1 VDIALMTGRY
11 RRAGRADERAVPPP
25 EAGQAGADAA
35 LVRAMADG
43 DEGALARLWAEH
55 AAALLSYLHGL
66 AGDRFLAEELLQ
78 DSLLAA
84 WGGAAGFRGDA
95 SVRTWLFGIGRR
107 QAVQR
112 LARSREHPGAVV
124 DDSGLAGL
132 PAAEPGP
139 EAVMLARSDV
149 AAVRA
154 AMGELP
160 ALHREVL
167 ELVFAHGLSVREAA
181 RVLGVPDGTV
191 KSRLSNARRSLAA
204 AVSRSPVSARH
215 RTEG

>member
-1 VDIALMTGRY
+1 MTGRY
-11 RRAGRADERAVPPP
+11 RRAGRAGEQTAPQP
-25 EAGQAGADAA
+25 ETSQASGEAA

-43 DEGALARLWAEH
+43 DEGALAGLWAEH

-66 AGDRFLAEELLQ
+66 TGDRFLAEELLQ

-84 WGGAAGFRGDA
+84 WRGAAGFRADS

-112 LARSREHPGAVV
+112 LGRSRGLPRAVI

-132 PAAEPGP
+132 PTAEPGP

-149 AAVRA
+149 AAVRVA
-154 AMGELP
+154 IGELS
-160 ALHREVL
+160 AVHREVL
-167 ELVFAHGLSVREAA
+167 ELVFAHGLSVQEAA

-204 AVSRSPVSARH
+204 AVSRSPSSARH
-215 RTEG
+215 GAER

>member
-1 VDIALMTGRY
+1 MTGRY
-11 RRAGRADERAVPPP
+11 QRAGRTGERTAPQPGINQEGGDV
-25 EAGQAGADAA
+25 A

-66 AGDRFLAEELLQ
+66 TKDRFLAEELLQ

-84 WGGAAGFRGDA
+84 WRGASRFRADS

-107 QAVQR
+107 QAAQR
-112 LARSREHPGAVV
+112 LGRSHRLSRAVV
-124 DDSGLAGL
+124 DDNGLAGL
-132 PAAEPGP
+132 PTAEPGP
-139 EAVMLARSDV
+139 EAVVLARSDV
-149 AAVRA
+149 AAVRV
-154 AMGELP
+154 AMGELS
-160 ALHREVL
+160 AVHREVL
-167 ELVFAHGLSVREAA
+167 ELVFAHGLSVVETA

-204 AVSRSPVSARH
+204 ALSRPPASTGHGAER
-215 RTEG
+215 

>member
-1 VDIALMTGRY
+1 M
-11 RRAGRADERAVPPP
+11 
-25 EAGQAGADAA
+25 
-35 LVRAMADG
+35 VRAMADG
-43 DEGALARLWAEH
+43 DEGALAQLWAEH

-66 AGDRFLAEELLQ
+66 TKDRFLAEELLQ

-84 WGGAAGFRGDA
+84 WRGAARFRADS

-112 LARSREHPGAVV
+112 LGRSRGLSRAVV

-139 EAVMLARSDV
+139 EAVILARSDV
-149 AAVRA
+149 AAVRV
-154 AMGELP
+154 AMGELS
-160 ALHREVL
+160 AVHREVL
-167 ELVFAHGLSVREAA
+167 ELVFAHGLSVVETA

-204 AVSRSPVSARH
+204 AISRPPASTGHGA
-215 RTEG
+215 EG